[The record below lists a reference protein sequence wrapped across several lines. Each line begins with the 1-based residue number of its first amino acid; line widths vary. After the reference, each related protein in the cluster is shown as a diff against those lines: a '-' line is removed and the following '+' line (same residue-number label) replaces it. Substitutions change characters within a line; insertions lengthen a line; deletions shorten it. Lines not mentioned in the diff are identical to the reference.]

1 MPPKRPAI
9 HIIFLLLI
17 LTGLLWLLSKPTLGS
32 LMASPFISLGQIAAL
47 FGVVLFAVSFILA
60 ARTYLI
66 EEACGGLDRAYRL
79 HHRTGAW
86 STGLLATHGLA
97 VAIGYALAGAPIY
110 SLLTSNIIFIA
121 GELGLLAMAGVAVT
135 IIYFKIPYKYFTL
148 IQKFFA
154 IPFAFGIYHL
164 LFITSDISRYQPLRI
179 FILIVVALGAIAWI
193 YREIFYRYD
202 APQAQYAVTA
212 VKDKGAGVVEIT
224 LTPKKSRLAF
234 KPGQFAYFSI
244 HSKNVS
250 AEAHPFSFSS
260 APNDNE
266 LRFAAKGVGDFT
278 NKLGKLAAG
287 DTVTVFGPYGKFFS
301 ELDPNAESIFIA
313 GGIGITPFMSAL
325 RGQAVNGKT
334 DFFCST
340 HGTDDCVF
348 GPELIMLANAPG
360 AFKLH
365 LHESD
370 RRGHLTADIVE
381 KRAGGLN
388 GKKIFI
394 CGPEGMMNALKK
406 QFLAKGVRSE
416 NIIFEQF
423 NY

>member
-1 MPPKRPAI
+1 MSPKRPAI
-9 HIIFLLLI
+9 YIIFLSAT
-17 LTGLLWLLSKPTLGS
+17 LTILLWLLSKPTLAAV
-32 LMASPFISLGQIAAL
+32 LASPFISLGQLAAL
-47 FGVVLFAVSFILA
+47 LGTLLFAVSFILA
-60 ARTYLI
+60 SRTYLI

-79 HHRTGAW
+79 HHQTGSW
-86 STGLLATHGLA
+86 SGGLLAIHGLA
-97 VAIGYALAGAPIY
+97 VAIGYGLGGAPIY
-110 SLLTSNIIFIA
+110 SLLTGNVIFIA
-121 GELGLLAMAGVAVT
+121 GEIGLLTMAGIVVT

-179 FILIVVALGAIAWI
+179 FIIVTVALGAIAWI
-193 YREIFYRYD
+193 YRELFYRFM
-202 APQAQYAVTA
+202 APQAAYAVKA
-212 VKDKGAGVVEIT
+212 VNDKGAGIVEIT
-224 LTPKKSRLAF
+224 LSPKKARLAF
-234 KPGQFAYFSI
+234 QPGQFAYFSF
-244 HSKNVS
+244 HSKSVS

-260 APNDNE
+260 APNDSE
-266 LRFAAKGVGDFT
+266 LRFAAKNVGDFT
-278 NKLGKLAAG
+278 KDLAKLAVG
-287 DTVTVFGPYGKFFS
+287 DEVTVFGPYGKFFS
-301 ELDPNAESIFIA
+301 ELDPNMESIFIA
-313 GGIGITPFMSAL
+313 GGIGVTPFMSAF
-325 RGQAVNGKT
+325 RGRAVNGKN

-340 HGTDDCVF
+340 HSTDDCVYSN
-348 GPELIMLANAPG
+348 ELTMLAAVPN

-381 KRAGGLN
+381 KRAGGLKN
-388 GKKIFI
+388 KKIFI

-406 QFLAKGVRSE
+406 QLLAKHVRPE

>member
-1 MPPKRPAI
+1 MPPKRPAT
-9 HIIFLLLI
+9 HILILLLI
-17 LTGLLWLLSKPTLGS
+17 LTGLLWLLSKTTLGS
-32 LMASPFISLGQIAAL
+32 VLASPFISLGQISAL
-47 FGVVLFAVSFILA
+47 LGTVLFAVSFILA

-66 EEACGGLDRAYRL
+66 EEACGGLDKAYRL
-79 HHRTGAW
+79 HHKTGSW
-86 STGLLATHGLA
+86 SGGLLAVHGLA
-97 VAIGYALAGAPIY
+97 VAIGYGLAGAPIY

-121 GELGLLAMAGVAVT
+121 GEIGLLAMAGIVVT

-154 IPFAFGIYHL
+154 IPFAFGVYHL

-179 FILIVVALGAIAWI
+179 LIMIVAGLGAIAWI
-193 YREIFYRYD
+193 YRELFYRRL
-202 APQAQYAVTA
+202 APQAQYT
-212 VKDKGAGVVEIT
+212 VKGVKNMGSDVVEIT
-224 LTPKKSRLAF
+224 LSPKNSRLAF
-234 KPGQFAYFSI
+234 KPGQFAYFSF
-244 HSKNVS
+244 HTKNIS

-266 LRFAAKGVGDFT
+266 LRFAAKKVGDYT
-278 NKLGKLAAG
+278 NELGKVAPG
-287 DTVTVFGPYGKFFS
+287 DEVTVFGPYGKFFS
-301 ELDPNAESIFIA
+301 ELEPKAGGVFIA
-313 GGIGITPFMSAL
+313 GGIGMTPFMSAL
-325 RGQAVNGKT
+325 RGRAVGGKT
-334 DFFCST
+334 DLFCST
-340 HGTDDCVF
+340 HGIDDCVF
-348 GPELIMLANAPG
+348 GDELLLLASAPD

-381 KRAGGLN
+381 KRAGGLE

-394 CGPEGMMNALKK
+394 CGPEGMMNALKN
-406 QFLAKGVRSE
+406 QFLAKGVPAK

>member
-1 MPPKRPAI
+1 MTPKRPAI

-17 LTGLLWLLSKPTLGS
+17 LTGLLWLLSKPTIGS
-32 LMASPFISLGQIAAL
+32 IFASPFISLGQISAL
-47 FGVVLFAVSFILA
+47 LGTVLFAISFILA

-79 HHRTGAW
+79 HHKTGSW
-86 STGLLATHGLA
+86 SGGLLAVHGLA
-97 VAIGYALAGAPIY
+97 VAIGYGLAGAPIY
-110 SLLTSNIIFIA
+110 SLLTSNIVFIA
-121 GELGLLAMAGVAVT
+121 GEIGLLTMAGIVVT
-135 IIYFKIPYKYFTL
+135 IIYFKIPYKYFTF

-179 FILIVVALGAIAWI
+179 FLMVVVALGAFAWI

-202 APQAQYAVTA
+202 APQTQYAVKET
-212 VKDKGAGVVEIT
+212 KDKGAGVVEIT
-224 LTPKKSRLAF
+224 LTPKKARLVF
-234 KPGQFAYFSI
+234 KPGQFAYFSFR
-244 HSKNVS
+244 SKNVP

-260 APNDNE
+260 APGDAD

-278 NKLGKLAAG
+278 NELGKVSPG
-287 DTVTVFGPYGKFFS
+287 DEVTVFGPYGKFFS
-301 ELDPNAESIFIA
+301 ELDPNAENVFIA

-325 RGQAVNGKT
+325 RGHAVNEKT
-334 DFFCST
+334 DFFFST
-340 HGTDDCVF
+340 RGLDDCVF
-348 GPELIMLANAPG
+348 GDELKLLTAAPN

-381 KRAGGLN
+381 KRAGGLT

-394 CGPEGMMNALKK
+394 CGPEGMMNALKN
-406 QFLAKGVRSE
+406 QFLAKGVPNES
-416 NIIFEQF
+416 IIFEQF